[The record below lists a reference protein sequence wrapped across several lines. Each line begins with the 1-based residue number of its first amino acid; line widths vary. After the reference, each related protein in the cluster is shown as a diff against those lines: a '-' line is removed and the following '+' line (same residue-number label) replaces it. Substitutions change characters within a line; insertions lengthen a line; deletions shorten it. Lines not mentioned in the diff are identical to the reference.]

1 MFLNKKFIR
10 NNKLSISILLFVLS
24 FTILHYFKP
33 AFIYTKDGGFRQFGL
48 GYKHKTVLPVWIFA
62 IIFAIFSYLG
72 ILYYIQL
79 T

>member
-1 MFLNKKFIR
+1 MLINKKFIKI
-10 NNKLSISILLFVLS
+10 NKLSISIALFLLLFTL
-24 FTILHYFKP
+24 LHYFKP

-48 GYKHKTVLPVWIFA
+48 GYKNKTVLPIWLFA

-72 ILYYIQL
+72 ILYYLQI

>member
-1 MFLNKKFIR
+1 MLINKKFIKI
-10 NNKLSISILLFVLS
+10 NKLSISIALFLLLFTL
-24 FTILHYFKP
+24 LHYFKQ

-48 GYKHKTVLPVWIFA
+48 GYKNKTVLPIWLFA

-72 ILYYIQL
+72 ILYYLQI